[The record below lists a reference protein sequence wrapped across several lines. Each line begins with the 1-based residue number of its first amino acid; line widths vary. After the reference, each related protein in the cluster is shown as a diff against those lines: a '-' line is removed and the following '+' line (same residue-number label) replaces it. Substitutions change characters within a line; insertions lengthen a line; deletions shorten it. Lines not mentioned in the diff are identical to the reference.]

1 MGSAIVLTRNAF
13 NGKVVLDGSF
23 AIGIIENWSQGYNE
37 HPKAYG
43 KILCSTYVEYTNNLN
58 MGVKLGFQLIIQQW
72 TLECII
78 YILVIRN
85 GHFLYGFINLAISV
99 HLCVHRG
106 QCLHLSTSFVMTFE
120 YM

>member
-1 MGSAIVLTRNAF
+1 MPI

-23 AIGIIENWSQGYNE
+23 VIGMIENWSQGYNE

-43 KILCSTYVEYTNNLN
+43 KRLCWTFVEYINNVN
-58 MGVKLGFQLIIQQW
+58 MGVKLSFQSVIQQW
-72 TLECII
+72 IVECII
-78 YILVIRN
+78 YILVICN
-85 GHFLYGFINLAISV
+85 GHFLYGFINLAISI

-106 QCLHLSTSFVMTFE
+106 QGLHWSTSFVMTFE